1 MRPTTRIFAHK
12 IWLHSDTAITN
23 VNKSFINRNAQTCLH
38 TNVPQRILIA
48 VPPTSTARYTPT
60 SIVFDSTRW
69 TTYFLQIIR
78 SDTYLLQ
85 VIQSDTYFLQ
95 ATRSATAYS
104 LNENE
109 CEVLYTITR
118 SSYQDYR
125 TLMGNTMMKIVLIT
139 DGRCT
144 YRIDWSPTD
153 TKKKKNV
160 TSLTTTRRTTG
171 YYHY

>member
-1 MRPTTRIFAHK
+1 MHK
-12 IWLHSDTAITN
+12 L
-23 VNKSFINRNAQTCLH
+23 
-38 TNVPQRILIA
+38 QRISIA
-48 VPPTSTARYTPT
+48 VTPTYRTARYTPT
-60 SIVFDSTRW
+60 SIVFDSTRS

-78 SDTYLLQ
+78 F
-85 VIQSDTYFLQ
+85 DTYFLQ

-144 YRIDWSPTD
+144 YRI
-153 TKKKKNV
+153 N
-160 TSLTTTRRTTG
+160 
-171 YYHY
+171 

>member
-1 MRPTTRIFAHK
+1 MAACNQQQEYLRTK
-12 IWLHSDTAITN
+12 SQLHSDTAITD
-23 VNKSFINRNAQTCLH
+23 VNKNFINRNAQTCLH
-38 TNVPQRILIA
+38 TNVPQRISIA

-60 SIVFDSTRW
+60 SIVFDSTRS

-78 SDTYLLQ
+78 T
-85 VIQSDTYFLQ
+85 DTYFLQ

-109 CEVLYTITR
+109 CKVLYTITR

-144 YRIDWSPTD
+144 NRINWSPTD
-153 TKKKKNV
+153 TKNKKNV